1 MYIGL
6 HALWHMTPT
15 VHLKIE
21 TTIKTKKKTIYMFLK
36 SRGFKDI
43 KYDILN
49 SQSVYFFV
57 DQTGPD
63 YTTPRLQSRGSY
75 LRAFV
80 LVLFFFTDSFFIIM
94 LLSANNVIIYHLG
107 IPNYVKHGLLC

>member
-1 MYIGL
+1 
-6 HALWHMTPT
+6 
-15 VHLKIE
+15 
-21 TTIKTKKKTIYMFLK
+21 MFLK

-49 SQSVYFFV
+49 SQSVNFFV

-107 IPNYVKHGLLC
+107 IPYYVKHGLLC